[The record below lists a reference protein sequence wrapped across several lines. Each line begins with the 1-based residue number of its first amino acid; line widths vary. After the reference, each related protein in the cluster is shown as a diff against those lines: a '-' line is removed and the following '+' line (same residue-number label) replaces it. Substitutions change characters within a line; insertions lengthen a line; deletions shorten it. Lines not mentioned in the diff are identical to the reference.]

1 MPPIRQAV
9 NPRPRAPSALIPSER
24 RGAGVA
30 ELATSRPAQSPS
42 ACSLTPSA
50 GGSATPRECRPG
62 WRGSGDTP
70 AASCN
75 RNGALIEPP
84 AHLPDETVHIDH
96 QPPVTGTGAGPLRAH
111 QRLPEQLVQ
120 LAHMPE
126 GEGAQERA
134 QRRGCRHPATRQPPR
149 LARSQDLAVID
160 AVRAEHHREH
170 QRRHLAPGVRG
181 ARPLASQ
188 PDQPPRRA
196 SIPKRLARVAT
207 SITPASETARSSS
220 NSTRRP
226 SSPTGSSSCTL
237 KVTSCPQAPAAAFSR

>member
-96 QPPVTGTGAGPLRAH
+96 QPPVTGTSAGPLRAH
-111 QRLPEQLVQ
+111 QRLPEQRVQ

-126 GEGAQERA
+126 GEGARERA
-134 QRRGCRHPATRQPPR
+134 QRRGCRHPAARQPPR
-149 LARSQDLAVID
+149 
-160 AVRAEHHREH
+160 
-170 QRRHLAPGVRG
+170 P
-181 ARPLASQ
+181 PLAGSRSHRCC
-188 PDQPPRRA
+188 PRRA
-196 SIPKRLARVAT
+196 PSRTSAPSPCARRSRRPAARVA
-207 SITPASETARSSS
+207 A
-220 NSTRRP
+220 
-226 SSPTGSSSCTL
+226 
-237 KVTSCPQAPAAAFSR
+237 